1 MRIAFLLQ
9 DPAEGLT
16 TLVRQMECVPRNS
29 EYLDYESKR
38 YVVTGHKYLLS
49 PPTVLVSS
57 EEAYQAAKDQL
68 AVDVEVTAW
77 RR

>member
-1 MRIAFLLQ
+1 MRVAFLLQ
-9 DPAEGLT
+9 DPAEGLKT
-16 TLVRQMECVPRNS
+16 TLKVMDSIPRNS
-29 EYLDYESKR
+29 ETVEYEGKG

-57 EEAYQAAKDQL
+57 EEAFEAAKDQL